1 MPLYSY
7 RCDHCHT
14 IWDVM
19 HKMKESYDESC
30 ENCAGELNKYYG
42 NVQIAPSVM
51 PSRSNIDLAKTK
63 ANDAAKDVDMAAYKR
78 LRKDG
83 LQPPSINGS
92 AKLEARAGTK
102 WEVNAGHT
110 LSHETRKQG
119 EKTLQEHLG

>member
-30 ENCAGELNKYYG
+30 ENCAGELNKYFG

-78 LRKDG
+78 LRKRVYSLLVLTVQRNWRPVQVLSG
-83 LQPPSINGS
+83 KLTLGILYLMRLVSKGRKLYRSI
-92 AKLEARAGTK
+92 
-102 WEVNAGHT
+102 
-110 LSHETRKQG
+110 
-119 EKTLQEHLG
+119 